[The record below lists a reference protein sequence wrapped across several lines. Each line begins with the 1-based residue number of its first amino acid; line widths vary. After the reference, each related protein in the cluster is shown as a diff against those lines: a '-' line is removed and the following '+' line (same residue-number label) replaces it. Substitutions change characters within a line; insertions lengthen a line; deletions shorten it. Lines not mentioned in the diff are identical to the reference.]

1 MVFTQGPSAHV
12 RSLATGVGL
21 GTIFCSSG
29 ITRFVQGGDVNS
41 FRYPPSRMKTDIPF
55 TSKDGGCY
63 SPTSSACIQCG
74 REQSTN
80 TNQISLHG
88 GAMQYDPTTGHGIS
102 RNDDLAFLTMYAR
115 IEDASEFLSSQL
127 QLADNLGGQ
136 FNLFWCSFNCM
147 RQSLNELIDRLES
160 GLQPPSTSTS
170 PQDGG

>member
-1 MVFTQGPSAHV
+1 METAAHPRILFKRRTIGKISMTRTSSA
-12 RSLATGVGL
+12 SLWTGVL
-21 GTIFCSSG
+21 KT
-29 ITRFVQGGDVNS
+29 

-55 TSKDGGCY
+55 TSKDGGCFA
-63 SPTSSACIQCG
+63 PTSSACIQCG

-80 TNQISLHG
+80 TNQISLQG

-115 IEDASEFLSSQL
+115 TEDASEFLSSQL